1 MCECGRRWGGARRE
15 GWEDKGGCTV
25 ARLVAGLTMAL
36 PTPAQ
41 IMHQLRS
48 QKSRASGNSAAV
60 DGGVTFPTL
69 TLELGTVGTTGAEP
83 GQQAQ
88 VLLLFSS

>member
-1 MCECGRRWGGARRE
+1 MSAGGGGGGAQRE
-15 GWEDKGGCTV
+15 GWKDKGGCTV
-25 ARLVAGLTMAL
+25 ARLVVAGLTMAL

-48 QKSRASGNSAAV
+48 QKSRASGNSAGV

-69 TLELGTVGTTGAEP
+69 TLE
-83 GQQAQ
+83 
-88 VLLLFSS
+88 